1 MKEEKKEKIVTA
13 AGMIAGQS
21 GAVLSVDGG
30 HTLLGR
36 LEALGIRPGKRL
48 RKVNSSFMQ
57 GPAVFDVEGYSIA
70 IGYGMASRIQV
81 KIDS

>member
-1 MKEEKKEKIVTA
+1 VFVKEEKVVTA
-13 AGMIAGQS
+13 AAMVAGQS

-36 LEALGIRPGKRL
+36 LEALGIRPGKKL
-48 RKVNSSFMQ
+48 RKVSSSFLQ

-70 IGYGMASRIQV
+70 IGFGMANRILI